1 MRFGRQQWS
10 TASLL
15 ILMVK
20 VISGHTL
27 KCQPAE
33 YQIRDECCPLCPA
46 GSRVKTDCKVDRST
60 SCLPCLSGTYMDH
73 PTGLKKCLICTN
85 CDKGSG
91 LKTKKPCTITSDTVC
106 EPLEGF
112 YCAKSSDN
120 DCDVAKK
127 HRSCE
132 PGQYISKK
140 GTASSDSECSDC
152 SDGTFSDGS
161 FTSCRPHTQCES
173 DLQVLR
179 QGTASADA
187 ECGEE
192 DLKKKTIW
200 IILSVVVFL
209 ALIVCTVFFVRWK
222 RKRKR

>member
-140 GTASSDSECSDC
+140 VMEPSQMDHLHPVDHTHSVNQ
-152 SDGTFSDGS
+152 TFR
-161 FTSCRPHTQCES
+161 C
-173 DLQVLR
+173 
-179 QGTASADA
+179 
-187 ECGEE
+187 
-192 DLKKKTIW
+192 
-200 IILSVVVFL
+200 
-209 ALIVCTVFFVRWK
+209 
-222 RKRKR
+222 